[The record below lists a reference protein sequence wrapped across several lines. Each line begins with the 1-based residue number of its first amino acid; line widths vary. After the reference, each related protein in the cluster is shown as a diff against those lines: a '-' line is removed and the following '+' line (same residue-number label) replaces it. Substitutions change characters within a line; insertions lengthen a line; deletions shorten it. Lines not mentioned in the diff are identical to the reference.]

1 MFSRRYYVS
10 IKISI
15 NFYESGR
22 YAILLLSL
30 FRDSMLTIHLNRQGV
45 RWKKRC
51 GTFSLN
57 CFLRTIAERKEQ
69 FMGETEKELHVVRN
83 HKDTV
88 FRLLYK
94 DKGNLLEL
102 YNALNGTDYRQAEE
116 LEICTLENAIYMGI
130 KNDVSFLFDSEMNLY
145 EHQASFN
152 PNMPLRDLIYVAK
165 QLEKYMA
172 MDTLYS
178 SKLLKIPVPRFV
190 VFYNGTDKHPERKLL
205 KLSDAYEKEVTVPEL
220 ELKVLMLNINL
231 GNNRELMQKCKTLKE
246 YCMFVETIRKYAAS
260 MKIEDAVETAVR
272 ECIQKDILAEFL
284 TVQKAEVIA
293 MSIFEYNEAE
303 EMKKIRAAEFDVGW
317 DAGMAKGKEAGLEA
331 GLAAGKAAGKAEDVL
346 VLLEELGEV
355 PENLRAVIL
364 KESDLELLKKWLRE
378 AAKADTIQRFLDETG
393 L

>member
-1 MFSRRYYVS
+1 
-10 IKISI
+10 
-15 NFYESGR
+15 
-22 YAILLLSL
+22 
-30 FRDSMLTIHLNRQGV
+30 
-45 RWKKRC
+45 
-51 GTFSLN
+51 
-57 CFLRTIAERKEQ
+57 
-69 FMGETEKELHVVRN
+69 MGETEKELHVVRN

-246 YCMFVETIRKYAAS
+246 YCMFVENIRKYAAS
-260 MKIEDAVETAVR
+260 MKIENAVETAVR

-317 DAGMAKGKEAGLEA
+317 DAGMAKGKEAGL
-331 GLAAGKAAGKAEDVL
+331 AAGKAEDVL

-364 KESDLELLKKWLRE
+364 NESDLELLKKWLRE

>member
-51 GTFSLN
+51 ETFSLS

-94 DKGNLLEL
+94 DKWNLLEL

>member
-1 MFSRRYYVS
+1 
-10 IKISI
+10 
-15 NFYESGR
+15 
-22 YAILLLSL
+22 
-30 FRDSMLTIHLNRQGV
+30 
-45 RWKKRC
+45 
-51 GTFSLN
+51 
-57 CFLRTIAERKEQ
+57 
-69 FMGETEKELHVVRN
+69 MGETEKELHVVRN

-94 DKGNLLEL
+94 DKWNLLEL